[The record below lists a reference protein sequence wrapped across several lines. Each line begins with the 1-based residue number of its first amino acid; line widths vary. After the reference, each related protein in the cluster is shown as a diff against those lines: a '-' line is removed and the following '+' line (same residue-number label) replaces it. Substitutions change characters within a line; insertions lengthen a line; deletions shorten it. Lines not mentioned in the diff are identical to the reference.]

1 MALTKEKKQK
11 VIEKLKENIAQ
22 QKSMVFVATEGLKA
36 KELFDLR
43 KKLKAADCLLIVAK
57 KTLLDVA
64 FKEKKIGIDPEK
76 LAGQVASVFGFKD
89 EISSAKIP
97 YDFSLENKNLK
108 ILGGFYENKFRDA
121 EEVITLAKIP
131 SRKELLAGLVGS
143 ISAPISGFVNVLQAN
158 IKGLIYILKQDKNYD

>member
-158 IKGLIYILKQDKNYD
+158 IKGLIYIFKQVKAQ

>member
-158 IKGLIYILKQDKNYD
+158 IKGLIYILKQAKT